1 MSRARG
7 RTGRAGR
14 LLPYLLAVCT
24 LPAAALSPG
33 TPAAVAQTIEV
44 QTSET
49 PGMAEF
55 EVQLQQQAPASYVL
69 YRRLDDDG
77 KRAVFD
83 EYATTG
89 AFSSVRQKIID
100 LAKQQR

>member
-1 MSRARG
+1 MSTARG
-7 RTGRAGR
+7 RYGRAGR
-14 LLPYLLAVCT
+14 LLPCLLALCT

-33 TPAAVAQTIEV
+33 TPVAVAQTTEV
-44 QTSET
+44 ETSAPRE
-49 PGMAEF
+49 MVEF
-55 EVQLQQQAPASYVL
+55 EVQLKQQAPASYVL